1 MVKFNVFNIKL
12 GRCNKRAYTLV
23 HALIRVP
30 TKVLRDCHKLIRKAL
45 LAVYGVNHGSTYRRY
60 AYRYNA
66 KKERGTSMEV
76 FARNENHKGAM
87 MNV

>member
-1 MVKFNVFNIKL
+1 MLNLSNKGIYLLFYVFNS
-12 GRCNKRAYTLV
+12 
-23 HALIRVP
+23 H
-30 TKVLRDCHKLIRKAL
+30 
-45 LAVYGVNHGSTYRRY
+45 GVNHGRTYRRY

-87 MNV
+87 MNVEMIE